1 LGVQIT
7 DNHDD
12 DDVRYYV
19 YDNDISVL
27 WHTES
32 VLLKLLRSLASFSNP
47 NVLVAISKGVWAV
60 KLCFNKT
67 LSS

>member
-12 DDVRYYV
+12 DDVRYSV

-32 VLLKLLRSLASFSNP
+32 VLLKLLRSLASF
-47 NVLVAISKGVWAV
+47 L
-60 KLCFNKT
+60 
-67 LSS
+67 